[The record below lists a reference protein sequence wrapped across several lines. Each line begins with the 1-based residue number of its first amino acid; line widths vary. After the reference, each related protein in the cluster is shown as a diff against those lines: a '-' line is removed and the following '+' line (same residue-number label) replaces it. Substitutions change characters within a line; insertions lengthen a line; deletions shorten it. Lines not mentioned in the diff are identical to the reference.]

1 MGLENRNWP
10 LLSTC
15 CVLDTLHVVPVTQH
29 IHPLRE
35 ECCFTFI
42 DEKTDLER
50 LAHLEPLGW

>member
-1 MGLENRNWP
+1 M
-10 LLSTC
+10 
-15 CVLDTLHVVPVTQH
+15 LDTLHVVPFNQH